1 MKKRFLVIAVLL
13 SALIAQAKDITI
25 VIRGVTPISGD
36 HTEVSWQGVGTDSL
50 IVSPAINATSIYLSL
65 KDLQGNVHQQCC
77 LSAANYDI
85 LNFDP
90 STLPTGYMLEIA
102 DDRGFVFST
111 FGN

>member
-1 MKKRFLVIAVLL
+1 MKKNCLIVT
-13 SALIAQAKDITI
+13 ALFIAQLVFAKEITI
-25 VIRGVTPISGD
+25 IVRGTANTHTNTQVTPLEGNLCD
-36 HTEVSWQGVGTDSL
+36 TL
-50 IVSPAINATSIYLSL
+50 IVDPAINATAIYLSL
-65 KDLQGNVHQQCC
+65 KDVQGNVHQQCC
-77 LSAANYDI
+77 LPATSYDI